1 MLIVNNLT
9 LINKKDLRILV
20 KDFSFVVNKNDKIGL
35 IGEEGNGKSSFLLS
49 LVNKEKASKYLEIK
63 GEINIKNEK
72 IGYLPQILDD
82 NILNLSLNQYLNE
95 IIDYSSLDYS
105 NFYKLLDQF
114 EIDEEKINDL
124 DFKIKYLSGGEKI
137 KFFLF
142 SLLVNEPSILFLDE
156 PSNDLDIS
164 SLKLVEK
171 VINSL
176 SIPVIFISHDE
187 DLLTNCT
194 NRIIHFESIQSKSEP
209 RTTLVNLSYKE
220 YKKERLSFLD
230 KNIQLVKK
238 DKENFD
244 KRMEKYRKVYNSVDY
259 ALNTVSRQN
268 PSEAKNL
275 KDKMHS
281 VKSMEKRL
289 VKEKEKLT
297 KKFEVEDPIILKFN
311 NKNELI
317 PSSKTVL
324 DLAKENLKTS
334 DKILI
339 SNPINLFI
347 KGGEK
352 VVIVG
357 NNGVGK
363 TTLLKIIYNKIKEK
377 DFKIG
382 YMPQNYEELLL
393 ENKTPFEYLAKSY
406 KKEEID
412 KVYTYLGSLKFKKEE
427 MDREISS
434 LSGGEKAKIFYSKMV
449 LDEDEVLILDEPT
462 RNISPFS
469 LDSFIEA
476 LNEYKGTIIAI
487 SHDRKFIKN
496 VFDKIYLLNEDGL
509 KLIEVDDDFIN

>member
-1 MLIVNNLT
+1 MVIINNLT
-9 LINKKDLRILV
+9 LINKKDLRVLV

-49 LVNKEKASKYLEIK
+49 LIDKEKASKYLEIN

-72 IGYLPQILDD
+72 IGYLPQILDEK
-82 NILNLSLNQYLNE
+82 ILNLSLNEYLNE
-95 IIDYSSLDYS
+95 VIDYSLLDYS
-105 NFYKLLDQF
+105 LFYKLLDQF
-114 EIDEEKINDL
+114 EIDEDKLNDPN
-124 DFKIKYLSGGEKI
+124 FKIKALSGGEKI

-142 SLLVNEPSILFLDE
+142 SILINEPSILFLDE

-176 SIPVIFISHDE
+176 SIPVLFISHDE

-209 RTTLVNLSYKE
+209 RTTLANLSYKE

-230 KNIQLVKK
+230 KNTQLVKK

-244 KRMEKYRKVYNSVDY
+244 KKMDKYRKIYNSVDH

-289 VKEKEKLT
+289 GKEKEKLT
-297 KKFEVEDPIILKFN
+297 KKFEIEDPIILKFN
-311 NKNELI
+311 NKDELI

-324 DLAKENLKTS
+324 DLSLSTLKINEN
-334 DKILI
+334 ILI
-339 SNPINLFI
+339 NNSINLFV

-357 NNGVGK
+357 NNGIGK
-363 TTLLKIIYNKIKEK
+363 TTLLKIIYNKLKEK

-382 YMPQNYEELLL
+382 YMPQNYEEILLK
-393 ENKTPFEYLAKSY
+393 NKTPFEYLTKSY

-449 LDEDEVLILDEPT
+449 LDEDEILILDEPT

-487 SHDRKFIKN
+487 SHDRKFIKS
-496 VFDKIYLLNEDGL
+496 VFDKIYLLDKNGLNFIEEDNE
-509 KLIEVDDDFIN
+509 FIN